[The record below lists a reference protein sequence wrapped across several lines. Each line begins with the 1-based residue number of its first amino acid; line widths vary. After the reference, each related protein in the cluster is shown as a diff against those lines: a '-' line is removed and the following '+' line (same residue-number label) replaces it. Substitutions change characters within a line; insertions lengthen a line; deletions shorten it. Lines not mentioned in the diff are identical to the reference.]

1 MKDLDMAEIIAHL
14 RIYATYT
21 IAGAALFAL
30 YWLYNELAPID
41 HRTNLSRKHSWK
53 LPPGPRGVP
62 LLGNLQQF
70 AKGIESNPVAFVS

>member
-1 MKDLDMAEIIAHL
+1 MAEITAHL
-14 RIYATYT
+14 RIYAIYA

-30 YWLYNELAPID
+30 YWLYNELVPID
-41 HRTNLSRKHSWK
+41 HRINLSRKRSWK

-70 AKGIESNPVAFVS
+70 AKGIEKDPVAFVS